1 MGRKAQNIHRPNQ
14 HRHTHTY
21 TPYIHVMNKCSSFLD
36 GVNRKFVYP
45 LVRWSS
51 RRRRLSCHRL
61 VTHVIRF
68 VSVRFRIEIVFIYF
82 SSANGGTTGTDR
94 NTFLQCVTPS
104 CPVIY
109 NSGHI
114 HIFPDRLQRRTTTA
128 NRKNHRKIV
137 AKKIKYSTGVAKGSI
152 RISRKR
158 KRRIE
163 KDWGSHRYTY
173 TIFLFWSFDFLFVQ
187 ILDFLVSC
195 SIHSL
200 LPYCFIAFPKTHT
213 LRRKEKEK
221 FFSVPARACQPQTSS
236 LL

>member
-1 MGRKAQNIHRPNQ
+1 MRRKAQNIHRPNQ

-163 KDWGSHRYTY
+163 KDWGSQSIYIY
-173 TIFLFWSFDFLFVQ
+173 NFSFLIIWFSFCTKSWFPCMLFYS
-187 ILDFLVSC
+187 F
-195 SIHSL
+195 
-200 LPYCFIAFPKTHT
+200 FIALLFHRLSKNTHT
-213 LRRKEKEK
+213 Q
-221 FFSVPARACQPQTSS
+221 A
-236 LL
+236 